1 VNVDAALSRLGLTR
15 LRLGSFGIMPPPPG
29 VMPRQEPPVEALEDW
44 AAELADG
51 SPDIKIIRVIERGAN
66 GCL

>member
-29 VMPRQEPPVEALEDW
+29 VMPRQEPPIEALEDW
-44 AAELADG
+44 AEELADG
-51 SPDIKIIRVIERGAN
+51 GTETAT
-66 GCL
+66 